1 MTEQAAPRT
10 ILSLPGFAF
19 RGSRLFPGV
28 YAWATTVASPAFAR
42 DASVLTRLAA
52 VAALLGLFAG
62 VYWLGRVPRLGRVL
76 GIHGF
81 IGLAMATWVS
91 ARHDGIQLA
100 PEPLVAAFGALG
112 WMIYAFGWG
121 ELRGPL
127 TVPEDDPRVIPGA
140 PLASRGAL
148 GRRATL
154 AFSLGLV
161 GALSFVVLAFRVARP
176 THAILAHA
184 VALAAGLWVL
194 GAATRVALER
204 APRPR
209 GSNADRVAA
218 ASGTLSALLIVLG
231 LGMLWLLIGN

>member
-1 MTEQAAPRT
+1 
-10 ILSLPGFAF
+10 G
-19 RGSRLFPGV
+19 GGLFPG
-28 YAWATTVASPAFAR
+28 ACAGPPALPWPALARAASWLPR
-42 DASVLTRLAA
+42 RAA
-52 VAALLGLFAG
+52 VAALLGLFGG

-161 GALSFVVLAFRVARP
+161 GALSFVVL
-176 THAILAHA
+176 
-184 VALAAGLWVL
+184 
-194 GAATRVALER
+194 
-204 APRPR
+204 
-209 GSNADRVAA
+209 
-218 ASGTLSALLIVLG
+218 
-231 LGMLWLLIGN
+231 